1 MQGTRRAIFLRGLFK
16 PSALCYTARKERCGT
31 EENGMEAKELLRVLH
46 TAERLKDETRHC
58 YTSGGRHESVA
69 EHSWRLALTALFLR
83 DEFPALDMDRVIRM
97 CLIHDLGECFTGD
110 IPSFLKSGGDE
121 ERERSALETWVASLP
136 APYSV
141 ELKTLYAE
149 MDALETDEAR
159 LYKALD
165 KLEAVIQHNE
175 SDIATWLPR
184 EYELNLTYA
193 DENVAFSDYLK
204 RLREEIRRE
213 TRNKI
218 AAAEHNRQ

>member
-1 MQGTRRAIFLRGLFK
+1 MK
-16 PSALCYTARKERCGT
+16 PT
-31 EENGMEAKELLRVLH
+31 EFMDFLH
-46 TAERLKDETRHC
+46 TLENMKCNTRHSW
-58 YTSGGRHESVA
+58 THTGRHESVA

-213 TRNKI
+213 TRDKI

>member
-1 MQGTRRAIFLRGLFK
+1 
-16 PSALCYTARKERCGT
+16 
-31 EENGMEAKELLRVLH
+31 MEAKGRLRVLH

-58 YTSGGRHESVA
+58 YTSGGRRESVA

-149 MDALETDEAR
+149 MDGLETDEAR

-165 KLEAVIQHNE
+165 KLEAVISHNE
-175 SDIATWLPR
+175 SDISTWEDH
-184 EYELNLTYA
+184 EYDLQLTYG
-193 DENVAFSDYLK
+193 EQNVAFSPYLTA
-204 RLREEIRRE
+204 LRQAVRQESLD
-213 TRNKI
+213 KI
-218 AAAEHNRQ
+218 ARGGDRRK

>member
-1 MQGTRRAIFLRGLFK
+1 
-16 PSALCYTARKERCGT
+16 
-31 EENGMEAKELLRVLH
+31 MEAKELLRVLH

-121 ERERSALETWVASLP
+121 ERERLALETWVASLP

-213 TRNKI
+213 TRDKI

>member
-1 MQGTRRAIFLRGLFK
+1 
-16 PSALCYTARKERCGT
+16 
-31 EENGMEAKELLRVLH
+31 MEAKELLRVLH

-58 YTSGGRHESVA
+58 YTSGGRRESVA

-175 SDIATWLPR
+175 SDLSTWTEN
-184 EYELNLTYA
+184 EYSLNLTYA
-193 DENVAFSDYLK
+193 QGNVAFSPYLTA
-204 RLREEIRRE
+204 LREAVRKE
-213 TRNKI
+213 TEEKV
-218 AAAEHNRQ
+218 AKGQ

>member
-1 MQGTRRAIFLRGLFK
+1 
-16 PSALCYTARKERCGT
+16 
-31 EENGMEAKELLRVLH
+31 MEAKELLRVLH

-110 IPSFLKSGGDE
+110 IPSFLKSVGDE

-141 ELKTLYAE
+141 ELKALYAE

-213 TRNKI
+213 TRDKI

>member
-1 MQGTRRAIFLRGLFK
+1 
-16 PSALCYTARKERCGT
+16 
-31 EENGMEAKELLRVLH
+31 MEAKELLRVLH

-121 ERERSALETWVASLP
+121 ERERTALETWVASLP
-136 APYSV
+136 APYNE
-141 ELKTLYAE
+141 ELKALYAE
-149 MDALETDEAR
+149 MDALETDEAK

-193 DENVAFSDYLK
+193 DENVAFSDYLR
-204 RLREEIRRE
+204 RLREEVRRE
-213 TRNKI
+213 TRDKI

>member
-1 MQGTRRAIFLRGLFK
+1 MTPQ
-16 PSALCYTARKERCGT
+16 E
-31 EENGMEAKELLRVLH
+31 VLEILH
-46 TAERLKDETRHC
+46 VAERLKCNTRHC
-58 YTSGGRHESVA
+58 DTSTGRRESVA
-69 EHSWRLALTALFLR
+69 EHSWRLCLFAMLLEQEP
-83 DEFPALDMDRVIRM
+83 EFRSLDTDRVLRM

-121 ERERSALETWVASLP
+121 ERERSALEAWVASLP

-213 TRNKI
+213 TRDKI

>member
-1 MQGTRRAIFLRGLFK
+1 
-16 PSALCYTARKERCGT
+16 
-31 EENGMEAKELLRVLH
+31 MEAKELLRVLH

-213 TRNKI
+213 TMDKI
-218 AAAEHNRQ
+218 AAAAEHNRQ

>member
-1 MQGTRRAIFLRGLFK
+1 
-16 PSALCYTARKERCGT
+16 
-31 EENGMEAKELLRVLH
+31 MEAKELLRVLH

-193 DENVAFSDYLK
+193 DENVALSDYLK

-213 TRNKI
+213 TRDKI

>member
-1 MQGTRRAIFLRGLFK
+1 MD
-16 PSALCYTARKERCGT
+16 
-31 EENGMEAKELLRVLH
+31 AKELLRVLH

-121 ERERSALETWVASLP
+121 ERERTALETWVASLP
-136 APYSV
+136 APYNE
-141 ELKTLYAE
+141 ELKALYAE
-149 MDALETDEAR
+149 MDALETDEAK

-204 RLREEIRRE
+204 RLREEVRRE
-213 TRNKI
+213 TRDKI
-218 AAAEHNRQ
+218 AAAEHSRQ

>member
-1 MQGTRRAIFLRGLFK
+1 
-16 PSALCYTARKERCGT
+16 
-31 EENGMEAKELLRVLH
+31 MEAKELLRVLH

-69 EHSWRLALTALFLR
+69 EHSWRLALMALFLR
-83 DEFPALDMDRVIRM
+83 DEFPTLDIDRVIRM

-121 ERERSALETWVASLP
+121 ERERSALEAWVASLP

-213 TRNKI
+213 TRDKI

>member
-1 MQGTRRAIFLRGLFK
+1 
-16 PSALCYTARKERCGT
+16 
-31 EENGMEAKELLRVLH
+31 MEAKELLRVLH

-83 DEFPALDMDRVIRM
+83 DEFPALDIDRVIRM

-193 DENVAFSDYLK
+193 DENVALSDYLK

-213 TRNKI
+213 TRDKI

>member
-1 MQGTRRAIFLRGLFK
+1 
-16 PSALCYTARKERCGT
+16 
-31 EENGMEAKELLRVLH
+31 MEAKELLRVLH

-69 EHSWRLALTALFLR
+69 EHSWRLALMALFLR
-83 DEFPALDMDRVIRM
+83 DEFPTLDIDRVIRM

-121 ERERSALETWVASLP
+121 ERERSALEAWVASLP
-136 APYSV
+136 APYGV

-204 RLREEIRRE
+204 RLREEVRRE
-213 TRNKI
+213 TRDKI

>member
-1 MQGTRRAIFLRGLFK
+1 MRPERLFEIL
-16 PSALCYTARKERCGT
+16 A
-31 EENGMEAKELLRVLH
+31 V
-46 TAERLKDETRHC
+46 AERLKCNTRHSW
-58 YTSGGRHESVA
+58 TSTGRRESVA

-213 TRNKI
+213 TRDKI

>member
-1 MQGTRRAIFLRGLFK
+1 
-16 PSALCYTARKERCGT
+16 
-31 EENGMEAKELLRVLH
+31 MEAKELLRVLH

-83 DEFPALDMDRVIRM
+83 DEFPALDIDRVIRM

-121 ERERSALETWVASLP
+121 ERERSALEAWVASLP

-193 DENVAFSDYLK
+193 DENVAFSNYLK

-213 TRNKI
+213 TRDKI

>member
-1 MQGTRRAIFLRGLFK
+1 
-16 PSALCYTARKERCGT
+16 
-31 EENGMEAKELLRVLH
+31 MEAKELLRVLH

-83 DEFPALDMDRVIRM
+83 DEFPSLDMDRVIRM

-136 APYSV
+136 APYNV

-204 RLREEIRRE
+204 RLREEVRRE
-213 TRNKI
+213 TRDKI

>member
-1 MQGTRRAIFLRGLFK
+1 
-16 PSALCYTARKERCGT
+16 
-31 EENGMEAKELLRVLH
+31 MEAKELLRVLH

-58 YTSGGRHESVA
+58 YTSGGRRESVA

-110 IPSFLKSGGDE
+110 IPSFLKSSGDE

-204 RLREEIRRE
+204 RLREEVRRE
-213 TRNKI
+213 TRDKI
-218 AAAEHNRQ
+218 AAAEHNR

>member
-1 MQGTRRAIFLRGLFK
+1 M
-16 PSALCYTARKERCGT
+16 
-31 EENGMEAKELLRVLH
+31 LH
-46 TAERLKDETRHC
+46 TAERLNFETRHC
-58 YTSGGRHESVA
+58 YTSGGRRESVA

-149 MDALETDEAR
+149 MDALETDAAR

-213 TRNKI
+213 TRDKI